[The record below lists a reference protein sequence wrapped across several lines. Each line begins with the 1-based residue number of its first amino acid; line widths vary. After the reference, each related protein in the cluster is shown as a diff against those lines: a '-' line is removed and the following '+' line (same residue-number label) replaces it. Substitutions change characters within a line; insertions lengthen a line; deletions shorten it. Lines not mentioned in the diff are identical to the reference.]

1 MTGPKTGGR
10 SKTTKKT
17 IVASIVQKTGVGPSK
32 AKEALETVLDSIKR
46 ALREGKHVVIDSM
59 GILSVVSRPLKSRI
73 SKNLKY
79 VSPTIDRL
87 HQKHP
92 KTVRLIKRRDL
103 SENPQPTVVTK
114 NVVREKPIPAV
125 SISRVA
131 VAFPSWRRRIR

>member
-1 MTGPKTGGR
+1 MPE
-10 SKTTKKT
+10 TTKKT
-17 IVASIVQKTGVGPSK
+17 IVASIVERTGVTPST

-46 ALREGKHVVIDSM
+46 ALRGGKQVDLGKV
-59 GILSVVSRPLKSRI
+59 GILSVVTRPPRSRI

-79 VSPTIDRL
+79 VGPTIDRL

-92 KTVRLIKRRDL
+92 NTVRLIKRQDL

-114 NVVREKPIPAV
+114 NVVTAEPIPAA
-125 SISRVA
+125 SSRRVA